1 MTRPFHSFRLERT
14 RHVLR
19 AGQRARQI
27 AGLLGFDRPQQSA
40 ISAAVFAIAYKAV
53 GDYKSA
59 RMRFLLSENRLL
71 VRCYTSSNRK
81 VERPTLPYQASRGI
95 PPYSSRPAVDINSA
109 SFGDLALEPDLMTL
123 SFPLPDGSPR
133 LDAADLPWVI
143 REMGRITP
151 LDPLEEF
158 YQLNRELLRLIRL
171 TNADWNVQ
179 SQGGHA
185 A

>member
-1 MTRPFHSFRLERT
+1 MTRVIHSFRLERN

-40 ISAAVFAIAYKAV
+40 ISAAVFAIAYKTV
-53 GDYKSA
+53 FDHKSG
-59 RMRFLLSENRLL
+59 RMRFLLTEDRLL
-71 VRCYTSSNRK
+71 VQCISCSDRK
-81 VERPTLPYQASRGI
+81 VETQTLPYHFSRGI
-95 PPYSSRPAVDINSA
+95 PPHSARPMVDLSSA
-109 SFGDLALEPDLMTL
+109 SFGDLALEPGSMTL
-123 SFPLPDGSPR
+123 SFLLPDGTPR

-171 TNADWNVQ
+171 TKTDVNAENR
-179 SQGGHA
+179 GGHA

>member
-1 MTRPFHSFRLERT
+1 MTHLIYSFRLERN

-27 AGLLGFDRPQQSA
+27 AGFLGFDRHHQSA

-53 GDYKSA
+53 VDHKSA

-71 VRCYTSSNRK
+71 VRCHARFDRK
-81 VERPTLPYQASRGI
+81 VKRPTLPYHLSRGVSNL
-95 PPYSSRPAVDINSA
+95 SSRPPIDPASA
-109 SFGDLALEPDLMTL
+109 CFGDLKVEPRLMTL

-133 LDAADLPWVI
+133 LDVADLPWVI

-151 LDPLEEF
+151 LDTLEEF

-171 TNADWNVQ
+171 TKADQNTENR
-179 SQGGHA
+179 GGHA